1 VAIKNLKIVQ
11 NKFIN
16 VDFAAKISLENA
28 TFPGL
33 TIKSNTAKNILR
45 LVYPTSLSLYDVQDG
60 QIESNIVTGGSVFSL
75 RESSQITFP
84 TSTTDN
90 KINFNLKNVAF
101 TTNINLEDP
110 LSITSCIEIT
120 KSTELSHPWMHVT
133 I

>member
-1 VAIKNLKIVQ
+1 MAIKNLKIVQ
-11 NKFIN
+11 NKVIN

-45 LVYPTSLSLYDVQDG
+45 LVYPTSLSVFDVQDG

-90 KINFNLKNVAF
+90 TINFNLKNVAF
-101 TTNINLEDP
+101 TTNINLVDP
-110 LSITSCIEIT
+110 
-120 KSTELSHPWMHVT
+120 
-133 I
+133 